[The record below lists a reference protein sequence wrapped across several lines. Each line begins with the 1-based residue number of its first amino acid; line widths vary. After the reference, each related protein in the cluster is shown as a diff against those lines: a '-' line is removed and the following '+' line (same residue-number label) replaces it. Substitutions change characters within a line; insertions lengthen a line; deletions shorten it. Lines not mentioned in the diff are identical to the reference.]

1 MTHQRK
7 NRRRIHIVDSRLQ
20 FSLALSLTG
29 VMAGVAALYA
39 IALYVVPATGA
50 LESMNAEETRRFFLG
65 TNLVYFALATMILFT
80 VALLLTHRIAGPAL
94 VIERAIRGTMKGEY
108 EHRLKLRKRDHLQP
122 LASAITD
129 WRDHLASGY
138 EAQQGLLND
147 LGNCL
152 EEGDSDGAKEVLSQL
167 RKSVPQQHDPE
178 QEPAAAD
185 AVETENA
192 ETEAVAS

>member
-1 MTHQRK
+1 
-7 NRRRIHIVDSRLQ
+7 
-20 FSLALSLTG
+20 
-29 VMAGVAALYA
+29 MAGVAALYA

-122 LASAITD
+122 LAGAILE
-129 WRDHLASGY
+129 WRDNLASGY
-138 EAQQGLLND
+138 ETQQGLLKD

-152 EEGDSDGAKEVLSQL
+152 EEGDTDGAKEVLSQL
-167 RKSVPQQHDPE
+167 KASVPQKHDPE
-178 QEPAAAD
+178 QEPAGAD